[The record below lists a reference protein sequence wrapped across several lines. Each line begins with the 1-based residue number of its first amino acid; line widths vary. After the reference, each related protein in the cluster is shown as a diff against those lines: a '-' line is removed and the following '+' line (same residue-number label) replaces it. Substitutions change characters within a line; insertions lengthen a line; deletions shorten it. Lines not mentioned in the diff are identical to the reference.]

1 MFMAVGGAAI
11 VLYVGLGL
19 LAALVLAVIYFF
31 NKLIRLRA
39 MVRAGWSDIDVQ
51 LKRRYDLLPNLI
63 ETVKGYKIYEQDVL
77 TRIVELRGQAAGQS
91 NPEQRGEIE
100 GGLASNVARLFALA
114 ENYPDLKASKV
125 YLDLQEKLTGIED
138 NLQYARRYYNG
149 TVRNLNI
156 AVQSFPGNLIAGGF
170 GFRRAEYFQLDS
182 PAEGAAQSVDLS
194 TS

>member
-1 MFMAVGGAAI
+1 M
-11 VLYVGLGL
+11 LYVGLGV
-19 LAALVLAVIYFF
+19 LAALALAVIYFF

-77 TRIVELRGQAAGQS
+77 TRIVNLRGQAAGQS
-91 NPEQRGEIE
+91 SPEQRGEIE
-100 GGLASNVARLFALA
+100 GGLAKTVSRLFALA

-125 YLDLQEKLTGIED
+125 YLDLQEKLTEIED
-138 NLQYARRYYNG
+138 TLQYARRYYNG

-156 AVQSFPGNLIAGGF
+156 AVQSFPSNLIAGGF

-182 PAEGAAQSVDLS
+182 PDEGIARTVDLS
-194 TS
+194 TK

>member
-1 MFMAVGGAAI
+1 MA
-11 VLYVGLGL
+11 LYVGLGV
-19 LAALVLAVIYFF
+19 LAALAIFVIYIF

-77 TRIVELRGQAAGQS
+77 TRIVELRGQAAAETH
-91 NPEQRGEIE
+91 PEQRGEIE
-100 GGLASNVARLFALA
+100 GGLAKTVSKLFALA

-125 YLDLQEKLTGIED
+125 YLDLQEKLTEIED
-138 NLQYARRYYNG
+138 HLQYARRYYNG

-156 AVQSFPGNLIAGGF
+156 YVQSFPSNLIAGGF

-182 PAEGAAQSVDLS
+182 PDEAIATGVDLS
-194 TS
+194 TD

>member
-1 MFMAVGGAAI
+1 M
-11 VLYVGLGL
+11 LYVGLGV
-19 LAALVLAVIYFF
+19 LAALAVFIVYIF

-77 TRIVELRGQAAGQS
+77 TRIVELRGQAAAQTH
-91 NPEQRGEIE
+91 PEQRGEIE
-100 GGLASNVARLFALA
+100 GGLASSVTRLFALA

-138 NLQYARRYYNG
+138 HLQYARRYYNG

-156 AVQSFPGNLIAGGF
+156 YVQSFPSNLIAGGF

-182 PAEGAAQSVDLS
+182 PEEAAGQSIDLS